1 MSIMGGIG
9 MLSAGLLGSPGLG
22 FAKDHYSGRALEEAN
37 PAIYQVVKADAPS
50 SFLWLGTTGLDGTK
64 LSEAQSR
71 VTEGKALP
79 GDNDIV
85 VASIEGDRKTL
96 RADAYIP
103 LTMAAIYL
111 GIMLYFKSI
120 GGYRRVAIEETS

>member
-1 MSIMGGIG
+1 
-9 MLSAGLLGSPGLG
+9 
-22 FAKDHYSGRALEEAN
+22 
-37 PAIYQVVKADAPS
+37 
-50 SFLWLGTTGLDGTK
+50 
-64 LSEAQSR
+64 LSEAQGR
-71 VTEGKALP
+71 VTEGKALE

-85 VASIEGDRKTL
+85 AASIEGDRKTL

-103 LTMAAIYL
+103 LTMAVIYL

>member
-1 MSIMGGIG
+1 M
-9 MLSAGLLGSPGLG
+9 
-22 FAKDHYSGRALEEAN
+22 
-37 PAIYQVVKADAPS
+37 
-50 SFLWLGTTGLDGTK
+50 
-64 LSEAQSR
+64 
-71 VTEGKALP
+71 TEGKALE

-85 VASIEGDRKTL
+85 AASIEGDRKTL

-103 LTMAAIYL
+103 LTMAVIYL